1 MLALAF
7 ALALAA
13 PPPGMA
19 GDWRTEDGSGIVRI
33 GSCGDAVCG
42 RLMRVLNPAAP
53 PNDANNP
60 NRALRS
66 RPLVGVAV
74 LTGFARNGAGDL
86 QGTAYDPK
94 SGRSYRSYL
103 SLNADG
109 TLRVTGCVT
118 FICRSQTWRRA
129 R

>member
-1 MLALAF
+1 MI
-7 ALALAA
+7 ALALALA
-13 PPPGMA
+13 VAVPPGLA
-19 GDWRTEDGSGIVRI
+19 GDWRTEDGSALVRI
-33 GSCGDAVCG
+33 GACGDAICG
-42 RLMRVLNPAAP
+42 RVVRVLAP
-53 PNDANNP
+53 DAPSNDANNP

-74 LTGFARNGAGDL
+74 LSGFARNRSGDL
-86 QGTAYDPK
+86 EGSAYDPK

-109 TLRVTGCVT
+109 TLRVTGCVLL
-118 FICRSQTWRRA
+118 ICRSQTWRRA